1 MPESNKEKNAA
12 KRTQPEDEPGY
23 DPAVSDKGSS
33 TLLGGTRVMPM
44 PDNSPTVAGMP
55 RKNRVHTEPGN
66 PGVPAPELQV
76 TEGKPAKKA
85 EQ

>member
-1 MPESNKEKNAA
+1 MPESNGQKYPDK
-12 KRTQPEDEPGY
+12 QPRLEDEPGY
-23 DPAVSDKGSS
+23 DPAVSDKGRG
-33 TLLGGTRVMPM
+33 TLKEGTLVLPM

-76 TEGKPAKKA
+76 TPAKKA
-85 EQ
+85 VE